1 MLVEKNFT
9 RGEIREKFFGDKG
22 AMQRRELQYIPADPA
37 FLGWQQL
44 LLTIDRARKQDEQ
57 MKQQMQA
64 QQVAQEHSQAMDEK
78 QHQLEKEQHEAEQ
91 TSIKDRAAHDAVKAG
106 SLKDIAKEFGASNQP
121 DRVGGQVI
129 SNPINKF
136 GDNE

>member
-1 MLVEKNFT
+1 
-9 RGEIREKFFGDKG
+9 
-22 AMQRRELQYIPADPA
+22 
-37 FLGWQQL
+37 
-44 LLTIDRARKQDEQ
+44 

-64 QQVAQEHSQAMDEK
+64 QQDAQEHSQAMDEK

-91 TSIKDRAAHDAVKAG
+91 ASIKDRAAHDAVKAG